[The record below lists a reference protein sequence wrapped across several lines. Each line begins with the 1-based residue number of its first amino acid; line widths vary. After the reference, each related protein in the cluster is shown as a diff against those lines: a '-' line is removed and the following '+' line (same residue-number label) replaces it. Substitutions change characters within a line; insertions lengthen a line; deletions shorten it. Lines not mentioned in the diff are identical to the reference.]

1 MRTSRGRRQHGY
13 PSLSSMPLHPKDAGA
28 AGTSADGERARRPY
42 GTQCL
47 TIPQV
52 CWCVGRESDNLVNRK
67 KIYIFCWHHV
77 SLQSIIKMKF
87 TGILAMAAAIYTPAV
102 TGIAIGID
110 LGTTYSCGTCAWL
123 GKGRCSLLYSRATLS
138 GLFNFTIVLCLCF
151 ARIRSHRITTPR
163 CSPSVL
169 LRVCTLTLFQ
179 HNACCSS
186 LWLVSPSTSLFP
198 LPFPNFSGGVEE

>member
-1 MRTSRGRRQHGY
+1 MRWSRIGQ
-13 PSLSSMPLHPKDAGA
+13 L
-28 AGTSADGERARRPY
+28 GERK
-42 GTQCL
+42 
-47 TIPQV
+47 
-52 CWCVGRESDNLVNRK
+52 NK
-67 KIYIFCWHHV
+67 KYLLPRLA
-77 SLQSIIKMKF
+77 SEYIIKMKF

-110 LGTTYSCGTCAWL
+110 LGTTYSCGTRAWL
-123 GKGRCSLLYSRATLS
+123 GKGRCSLLCSRATLS

-151 ARIRSHRITTPR
+151 ARILPYRITTPR

-198 LPFPNFSGGVEE
+198 LPFPNFSGCVEE